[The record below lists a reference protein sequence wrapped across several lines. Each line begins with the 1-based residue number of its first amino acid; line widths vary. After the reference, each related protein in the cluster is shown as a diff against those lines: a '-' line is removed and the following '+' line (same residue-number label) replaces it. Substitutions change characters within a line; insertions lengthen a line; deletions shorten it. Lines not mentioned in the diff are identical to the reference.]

1 MSFKNNAV
9 SISEISQSGKINQR
23 KLYAT
28 YLKPH
33 LITLN
38 VSTIIKIKTLISIIK
53 KLT

>member
-9 SISEISQSGKINQR
+9 SINEISQSGKINQR
-23 KLYAT
+23 KLYT
-28 YLKPH
+28 TNLKPH
-33 LITLN
+33 LITVN